1 MYKVVLSK
9 KITILRFDYY
19 KSSKIYDT
27 FVIELFYKRNNEYLL
42 NQRPMILGPGLSAG
56 ME

>member
-19 KSSKIYDT
+19 KIYDT

>member
-27 FVIELFYKRNNEYLL
+27 FVIALFYKRNNEYLL